1 MKSLAGAVDK
11 AGHNWV
17 FYTLVK
23 WLYIIKVR
31 QQERIMIG
39 MKDIAAAAG
48 VSVSTV
54 SNALNNKPNVGEAVR
69 IRIVKLCDEM
79 NYRPR
84 SETRNLSSGRNRT
97 ILFDFSDFDRCFY
110 LKLIE
115 GINDYAGDNGYDL
128 LMCTAK
134 SCEKYIRNGLTDG
147 CIILDDRMGNETI
160 RHAAQKR
167 YPFVLLDRI
176 LPEAPIKSLV
186 INNYTAMTELL
197 EGLLQRGYRDFA
209 FIGGPEYTN
218 DTRERF
224 EAYTDVLSKHGIP
237 IRRDTY
243 FSGDYSEASGYQAV
257 TILLLAEKPPEVLV
271 CANDNMAIGVIRAL
285 TERGCRVPE
294 DVAVTG
300 FDNGERAEALG
311 LTTVAVP
318 NYERGYLAARS
329 LIENINGKNNFEPL
343 RISATVIW
351 RKTVSDR
358 KTV

>member
-1 MKSLAGAVDK
+1 
-11 AGHNWV
+11 
-17 FYTLVK
+17 
-23 WLYIIKVR
+23 
-31 QQERIMIG
+31 MIG
-39 MKDIAAAAG
+39 IKDIAAAAG

-54 SNALNNKPNVGEAVR
+54 SNALNNKPNVGETVR
-69 IRIVKLCDEM
+69 IRILRLCDEM
-79 NYRPR
+79 GYRPR
-84 SETRNLSSGRNRT
+84 SELRNLFAGRNRT
-97 ILFDFSDFDRCFY
+97 ILFNFSDFDRCFY

-134 SCEKYIRNGLTDG
+134 SCEKYIRNGFTDG

-160 RHAAQKR
+160 RHAARKR
-167 YPFVLLDRI
+167 YPVVLLDRI

-197 EGLLQRGYRDFA
+197 EGLLHRGYRDFA
-209 FIGGPEYTN
+209 FIGGPEYSG

-224 EAYTDVLSKHGIP
+224 QAYTEVLTKHRIP
-237 IRRDTY
+237 IRRENY

-257 TILLLAEKPPEVLV
+257 LLLAGGLPEVLV

-285 TERGCRVPE
+285 SERGCHVPE

-351 RKTVSDR
+351 RKTVSR
-358 KTV
+358 RPGTL

>member
-1 MKSLAGAVDK
+1 
-11 AGHNWV
+11 
-17 FYTLVK
+17 
-23 WLYIIKVR
+23 
-31 QQERIMIG
+31 MIG
-39 MKDIAAAAG
+39 IKDIAAAAG

-54 SNALNNKPNVGEAVR
+54 SNALNNKPNVGEVVR
-69 IRIVKLCDEM
+69 ARIVQLCNEM

-84 SETRNLSSGRNRT
+84 AEMRSLTSGRNRT
-97 ILFDFSDFDRCFY
+97 ILFNFSDFDRCFY

-160 RHAAQKR
+160 RHAARKR
-167 YPFVLLDRI
+167 YPLVLLDRI
-176 LPEAPIKSLV
+176 LPDSPVKSLV

-209 FIGGPEYTN
+209 FIGGSEYSG

-224 EAYTDVLSKHGIP
+224 QAYTDVLSKHHIP
-237 IRRDTY
+237 LRRENY

-257 TILLLAEKPPEVLV
+257 TILHLAGRLPEILV

-285 TERGCRVPE
+285 AERGCQVPE

-300 FDNGERAEALG
+300 FDNSERAEALG

-329 LIENINGKNNFEPL
+329 LIENINGKNNFDPL

-351 RKTVSDR
+351 RKTVSR
-358 KTV
+358 RPQQC

>member
-1 MKSLAGAVDK
+1 
-11 AGHNWV
+11 
-17 FYTLVK
+17 
-23 WLYIIKVR
+23 
-31 QQERIMIG
+31 MIG
-39 MKDIAAAAG
+39 IKDIAAAAG

-54 SNALNNKPNVGEAVR
+54 SNALNNKPNVGEEVR

-84 SETRNLSSGRNRT
+84 SETRNLSSRQSRT
-97 ILFDFSDFDRCFY
+97 ILFNFSDFDRCFY

-176 LPEAPIKSLV
+176 LPDSPIKSLV

-197 EGLLQRGYRDFA
+197 EGLVQRGYRDFA
-209 FIGGPEYTN
+209 FVGGYEYTD

-224 EAYTDVLSKHGIP
+224 RAYTDVLGKHSIP
-237 IRRDTY
+237 IHRENY

-257 TILLLAEKPPEVLV
+257 NILLLSGRLPEILV
-271 CANDNMAIGVIRAL
+271 CANDTMAMGVIRAL
-285 TERGCRVPE
+285 EERGYQVPE

-300 FDNGERAEALG
+300 FDNSEWAEALG

-318 NYERGYLAARS
+318 NYERGYLAAQT
-329 LIENINGKNNFEPL
+329 LIENINGKNNFDPL
-343 RISATVIW
+343 RISTTVIW
-351 RKTVSDR
+351 RKRCPEGREPDRFLSAKLRDR

>member
-1 MKSLAGAVDK
+1 MSV
-11 AGHNWV
+11 
-17 FYTLVK
+17 
-23 WLYIIKVR
+23 
-31 QQERIMIG
+31 MIG
-39 MKDIAAAAG
+39 IKDIALAAG

-69 IRIVKLCDEM
+69 LRILQICDGM

-84 SETRNLSSGRNRT
+84 AEMRGLKSGRNRT

-128 LMCTAK
+128 LMCTVR

-147 CIILDDRMGNETI
+147 CIILDNRMGNETI
-160 RHAAQKR
+160 RHAARKR
-167 YPFVLLDRI
+167 YPLVLLDRI
-176 LPEAPIKSLV
+176 LPESPIKSLV

-197 EGLLQRGYRDFA
+197 EGLVRRGYRDFA
-209 FIGGPEYTN
+209 FVGGQEYTN
-218 DTRERF
+218 DTRERYQ
-224 EAYTDVLSKHGIP
+224 AYTDVLSKHRIP
-237 IRRDTY
+237 IPRENY
-243 FSGDYSEASGYQAV
+243 FSGDYTEASGYQAV
-257 TILLLAEKPPEVLV
+257 NILLLGGRLPEILV

-285 TERGCRVPE
+285 AERGYQVPE

-318 NYERGYLAARS
+318 NYERGYLAAQT

-351 RKTVSDR
+351 RKTVTLRDR
-358 KTV
+358 NTI

>member
-1 MKSLAGAVDK
+1 
-11 AGHNWV
+11 
-17 FYTLVK
+17 
-23 WLYIIKVR
+23 
-31 QQERIMIG
+31 MIG
-39 MKDIAAAAG
+39 IKDIAAAAG
-48 VSVSTV
+48 VSISTV

-69 IRIVKLCDEM
+69 VRILQLCDEM

-84 SETRNLSSGRNRT
+84 PEMRSLKSGRNRT
-97 ILFDFSDFDRCFY
+97 ILFNFSDFDRCFY
-110 LKLIE
+110 LKLIK

-147 CIILDDRMGNETI
+147 CIILDDSVGNETI
-160 RHAAQKR
+160 RHAARKQ
-167 YPFVLLDRI
+167 YPLVLLDRI
-176 LPEAPIKSLV
+176 LPDFPIKSLV
-186 INNYTAMTELL
+186 INNHTAMTELL
-197 EGLLQRGYRDFA
+197 EGLVRRGYREFA
-209 FIGGPEYTN
+209 FIGGPEYSD

-224 EAYTDVLSKHGIP
+224 QAYTDVLSKRRIP
-237 IRRDTY
+237 IHRENY

-257 TILLLAEKPPEVLV
+257 TILLLAGKPPEVLV

-285 TERGCRVPE
+285 VERGYQVPE

-351 RKTVSDR
+351 RKTVSQR
-358 KTV
+358 PGTE